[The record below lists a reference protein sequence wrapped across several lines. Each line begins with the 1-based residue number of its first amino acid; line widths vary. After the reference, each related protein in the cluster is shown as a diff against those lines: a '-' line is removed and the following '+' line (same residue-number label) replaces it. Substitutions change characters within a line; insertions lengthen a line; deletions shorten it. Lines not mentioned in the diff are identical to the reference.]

1 MSKKQNAA
9 QPLPEEGTNKTED
22 AQFPIVKY
30 GKMLV
35 FLLLVI
41 IEIIFAVS
49 NRQYYYWIVP
59 AAIVLT
65 TENAIKIWGLKSYKP
80 KIACYVLDVLIL
92 LVLTYFSDG
101 NLISTLYIIILSEFY
116 LTQKKLAGSIAMC
129 VCDICLFLIT
139 LAVSSAL
146 KNDTVDIGAVI
157 INAVN
162 DLFLFSLHFLIMNF
176 AIQIYRKNKE
186 LAHTLS
192 DLNESN
198 GKLQSAYAELQR
210 VTVLEDRKSV
220 V

>member
-9 QPLPEEGTNKTED
+9 KPLPEEGTNKTED

-116 LTQKKLAGSIAMC
+116 LTQKKTCGQYC
-129 VCDICLFLIT
+129 HVRVRYLFVFDHACRIKRVEKRYRRYRRGDHKRGKRFVLVF
-139 LAVSSAL
+139 AA
-146 KNDTVDIGAVI
+146 
-157 INAVN
+157 
-162 DLFLFSLHFLIMNF
+162 FLDHEFRH
-176 AIQIYRKNKE
+176 
-186 LAHTLS
+186 S
-192 DLNESN
+192 DLP
-198 GKLQSAYAELQR
+198 
-210 VTVLEDRKSV
+210 
-220 V
+220 